1 MNVPAIER
9 RGGGHAAEADVLIV
23 GGGPAGSVLAGL
35 LAQQDIDTVVL
46 DRATFPRPKPCGEYL
61 NPGVVAV
68 LDRLGLLGAVLRTEP
83 ARISGWKMMTGS
95 GVTATGRYAPT
106 APHGLGI
113 QRSAVDEALV
123 CEAKRRGARVVER
136 VKVHG
141 LRVAPSGERHAVT
154 VEAVNGQGR
163 PVAWKARIVVGA
175 DGLRSVVARRLGL
188 VRRRPGVRKVSLTCR
203 LKGTGPPRGD
213 GRLFLT
219 GWGTVGLAPVHASE
233 PLWNGTVV
241 VYVDRG
247 ARDLVT
253 DPLGWFLAALR
264 QAPFRWDGDGPEV
277 VGGPWTSGPFDWALR
292 DAVSDRVL
300 LVGDAAGSFDPLTGQ
315 GMFQAFRSAELA
327 APIIVRAVRH
337 GRSAAAD
344 LVDYRR
350 ALSRLL
356 RPTRVLQR
364 VIEAAVSRNW
374 AREIAVTRLRA
385 AEPFMDRLVQVVGD
399 TLPVHSLVRPDALL
413 SVLNRAA
420 VRG

>member
-1 MNVPAIER
+1 MPAIA
-9 RGGGHAAEADVLIV
+9 RGWGRGHAAEADVLIV

-46 DRATFPRPKPCGEYL
+46 DRSTFPRPKPCGECI
-61 NPGVVAV
+61 NPGGVAV
-68 LDRLGLLGAVLRTEP
+68 LERLGVLGAVLRTEP
-83 ARISGWKMMTGS
+83 ARISRWKMTTGS
-95 GVTATGRYAPT
+95 AVTATGRYAPT
-106 APHGLGI
+106 ATHALGM

-123 CEAKRRGARVVER
+123 CEAVRRGARLVESM
-136 VKVHG
+136 KVHG
-141 LRVAPSGERHAVT
+141 LRVAPSGERLRVT

-163 PVAWKARIVVGA
+163 RVAWKARMVVGA

-188 VRRRPGVRKVSLTCR
+188 VRRRPRVRKVSLTCR
-203 LKGTGPPRGD
+203 LRGTGPPRSD

-219 GWGTVGLAPVHASE
+219 EWGTVGLAPVHASE

-264 QAPFRWDGDGPEV
+264 QAPFWWDGDGPEV
-277 VGGPWTSGPFDWALR
+277 VGGPWTSGPFDWTLR
-292 DAVSDRVL
+292 DTVSDRVL

-327 APIIVRAVRH
+327 APVIARAVRH
-337 GRSAAAD
+337 GRSNAAD
-344 LVDYRR
+344 LADYQR

-364 VIEAAVSRNW
+364 VIEAAVSRTW
-374 AREIAVTRLRA
+374 TREIAIARLGT
-385 AEPFMDRLVQVVGD
+385 AELLVDRIVQVVGD
-399 TLPVHSLVRPDALL
+399 TRTVCSLARPDVLL
-413 SVLNRAA
+413 SLLNRATG
-420 VRG
+420 RD